1 MFVADRRKLRL
12 WETPFKS
19 AANVSYFETHA
30 YSFFVEFLSLS
41 LFLSSSTLFLL
52 LLLLLQGR
60 GQDST
65 FVPTFANTCW
75 RDVEIANCSTKGT
88 HGCDRSWRYYGNH
101 THVQYIAHGGRSDSV
116 ESLMESRYTG
126 AEGFEPV
133 SLLSLWRRLFLFLA
147 LSALSFFST
156 DIDRPPL
163 REGSKERREGR
174 EEYLLGIAQWKKLV
188 IASQYAF
195 KYASVLFLTSLM
207 LTYGHEK

>member
-41 LFLSSSTLFLL
+41 LPRLFLL
-52 LLLLLQGR
+52 LLLLRGR

-163 REGSKERREGR
+163 REGSKEKREGSIFNQFNAHLRSR
-174 EEYLLGIAQWKKLV
+174 EIERWI
-188 IASQYAF
+188 SF
-195 KYASVLFLTSLM
+195 
-207 LTYGHEK
+207 